1 MDAQTY
7 HDLHITIVR
16 LEKVISHARFQ
27 DGRMGTIPPQAIG
40 EVLSEMADAIATI
53 TDLTAEWKKSRHL
66 P

>member
-7 HDLHITIVR
+7 YDLHRTIVR

-27 DGRMGTIPPQAIG
+27 DGRMGTVPPQAMG
-40 EVLSEMADAIATI
+40 ELLNEMADAIATI
-53 TDLTAEWKKSRHL
+53 SDLTAHWKKSKSL